1 MIDLAR
7 HIEILLLD
15 NDCVIV
21 PGFGGFVTHQA
32 QAYYDERDHML
43 LPPKRTLGFNPQLR
57 LNDSLLVQSYINA
70 YDVSYPEAMHRIE
83 DEVEELKDYMDV
95 RGYYTLDDIGTLTM
109 NSEGNIEFEP
119 CEAGILTP
127 EYYGLGACEFRLL
140 KETRAIANNSLA
152 LPAQPEQPVGEGPLL
167 LDFTDIQDDD
177 EDEKTIRIKMSWIRN
192 TIAVAAAI
200 VAFFVMATP
209 IANSDLNT
217 RTMTNLQ
224 SQFLQQLVPQDT
236 KVVPVTTATQD
247 AQTAQVALATE
258 NVMDSQDA
266 PTTQTSDSQPTQ
278 EAAQPAPKAQP
289 AQMTQNAPQKAQ
301 AAPKTQPA
309 PQKATTTYCIVL
321 ASQVKKSNAENYVEQ
336 LRKRGYDKAK
346 VFILDGVVRVI
357 CGTYQDESEAY
368 RQLHKLNNKDEFY
381 DAWVFKTKE
390 AV

>member
-32 QAYYDERDHML
+32 QAYYDERDHMM

-57 LNDSLLVQSYINA
+57 INDSLLVQSYINA

-127 EYYGLGACEFRLL
+127 DYYGLGACEFRLL
-140 KETRAIANNSLA
+140 KETRAIANHSVA
-152 LPAQPEQPVGEGPLL
+152 LPAQSEQSAQPVGEGPLL

-236 KVVPVTTATQD
+236 KVVPVTTTTPD
-247 AQTAQVALATE
+247 AQTAQAAPAAENAL
-258 NVMDSQDA
+258 NSQDTPA
-266 PTTQTSDSQPTQ
+266 TQASASQP
-278 EAAQPAPKAQP
+278 AQKAQP
-289 AQMTQNAPQKAQ
+289 ATKA
-301 AAPKTQPA
+301 QPA

-321 ASQVKKSNAENYVEQ
+321 ASQVKKDNAENYVEQ
-336 LRKRGYDKAK
+336 LKKRGYDQAK
-346 VFILDGVVRVI
+346 VFIQDGVVRVI